1 MVNGTADWR
10 PLLGEAPGHP
20 GFFLQLFPWMGFTA
34 GPIAARVVA
43 DLVLGRK
50 PPVDL
55 ARISA
60 LA

>member
-1 MVNGTADWR
+1 
-10 PLLGEAPGHP
+10 
-20 GFFLQLFPWMGFTA
+20 MGFTA
-34 GPIAARVVA
+34 GPIAARVIA

-50 PPVDL
+50 PPVEL